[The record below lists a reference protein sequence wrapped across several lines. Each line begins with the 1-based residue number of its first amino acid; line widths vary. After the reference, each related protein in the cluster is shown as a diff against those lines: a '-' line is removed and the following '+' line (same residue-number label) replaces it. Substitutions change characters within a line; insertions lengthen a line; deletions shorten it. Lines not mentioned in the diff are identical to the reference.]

1 MDKNRFLSK
10 RQRKINYDNNSQ
22 IDSVIIHKNLNLKTG
37 KYNKK
42 WSIIYILFLIN
53 NLDRWKILF

>member
-42 WSIIYILFLIN
+42 
-53 NLDRWKILF
+53 